1 MPVGKENNDEERVLV
16 MALDY
21 LDDLQE
27 RITSVEGTYEDL
39 VPELMYL
46 DINITESVWPI
57 MCMSNLGRLP
67 TEMPNLKEMTDNGE
81 KLKHTPFTEMMVNMS
96 DLLVDSFTEMWD
108 DEDPDRIIHFEESKR
123 VLKDIRWARLL
134 IKSFNYDDLHSQ

>member
-1 MPVGKENNDEERVLV
+1 
-16 MALDY
+16 
-21 LDDLQE
+21 
-27 RITSVEGTYEDL
+27 
-39 VPELMYL
+39 
-46 DINITESVWPI
+46 
-57 MCMSNLGRLP
+57 MSNLGRLP